1 MMTIQITPLAHEKIA
16 ELIES
21 KGELDLALRV
31 AIQGRGPGGFIYQ
44 LKFVEVDS
52 SSPGDITQD
61 EGDFKVFID
70 PESAPNLE
78 GSTLDFV
85 EDINE
90 RGFKLENPNPLWSD
104 PLSLKIQDVMD
115 AHINPQIAAHG
126 GYVSLLDVRDS
137 VAYVELGGG
146 CVGCGLADVTLK
158 QGIEVMLLEAVPEIS
173 AVVDT
178 TDHASG
184 TNPYFRPAKG
194 GQSPFSQ

>member
-1 MMTIQITPLAHEKIA
+1 MTIQITPLAHEKIA